1 MPMKNPPHPGDLINT
16 EIIQALGLNVSKAAE
31 ILKVRRATLSDL
43 LHGKAALTPE
53 MALRIEKAF
62 GPDMNHLL
70 RMQLA
75 YDVAKT
81 RQGSRHVA
89 IKRYIPAWRGR
100 PAMGRRA

>member
-1 MPMKNPPHPGDLINT
+1 MLMKNPPHPGDLIKT
-16 EIIQALGLNVSKAAE
+16 EIVEALGLNVSKAAE
-31 ILKVRRATLSDL
+31 LLKVRRATLSDL
-43 LHGKAALTPE
+43 LRGKAALTPE

-81 RQGSRHVA
+81 RERARNISV
-89 IKRYIPAWRGR
+89 KRYVPA
-100 PAMGRRA
+100 

>member
-1 MPMKNPPHPGDLINT
+1 MPMKNPPHPGDLIKT
-16 EIIQALGLNVSKAAE
+16 EIVEALGLNVSKAAE
-31 ILKVRRATLSDL
+31 LLKVRRATLSDL
-43 LHGKAALTPE
+43 LRGKAALTPE

-81 RQGSRHVA
+81 RERARNISV
-89 IKRYIPAWRGR
+89 KRYVPA
-100 PAMGRRA
+100 